1 MSSKRSNAPSTGLR
15 PLDSGAPADDAHFES
30 IVGASARMRRI
41 FRLVAKVAAT
51 DSTVLL
57 LGESGTGKELIARSI
72 HLHSRRASGPFVAVN
87 VGALPG
93 TLIEAELFGHRRGAF
108 TGAQMDRLGLIEE
121 AEGGTL
127 FLDEIGDMPLGAQV
141 QLLRVLENSE
151 VRRVGENV
159 ARHVDVR
166 VVAATHHDL
175 MADVQRGAFRED
187 LYYRLNVVQIEL
199 PPLRERR
206 EDIGLLAAYFLE
218 RIARRWG
225 RGPMR
230 FSADAMSRL
239 EHYDYPGNVREL
251 ENAIEHAIAVAE
263 TGVIEALDLPVSF
276 RASRQLEPHGG
287 MGDSA
292 VARAAGAGRAGGA
305 AAAASAGSTPN
316 SHPAGHAAE
325 PGARL
330 PSAAGEPSSAG
341 QDRDGWSLAEV
352 EKEHIRR
359 VLDRHRGNATAAAR
373 QLGISRTTLWRKLRE
388 YGLTRRSR

>member
-1 MSSKRSNAPSTGLR
+1 MSANRFQPPKPDSRLAAPGTRNDG
-15 PLDSGAPADDAHFES
+15 AHFES

-93 TLIEAELFGHRRGAF
+93 SLVEAELFGHRRGAF
-108 TGAQMDRLGLIEE
+108 TGAQVDRRGLIEE
-121 AEGGTL
+121 ADQGTL
-127 FLDEIGDMPLGAQV
+127 FLDEIGDMPLSAQV

-151 VRRVGENV
+151 VRRLGENV

-175 MADVQRGAFRED
+175 MADVQRGTFRED

-218 RIARRWG
+218 RIAARWR
-225 RGPMR
+225 RGPMQ
-230 FSADAMSRL
+230 FSPDAMARL
-239 EHYDYPGNVREL
+239 EQYDYPGNVREL
-251 ENAIEHAIAVAE
+251 ENAIEHAVAVAE
-263 TGVIEALDLPVSF
+263 TAVIGTLDLPVAF
-276 RASRQLEPHGG
+276 RTSRQLEAHEFAAPDGPGG
-287 MGDSA
+287 PWSRAGTPAGELAIGVPGAAPATASPG
-292 VARAAGAGRAGGA
+292 ARAAAAERA
-305 AAAASAGSTPN
+305 AAAV
-316 SHPAGHAAE
+316 
-325 PGARL
+325 
-330 PSAAGEPSSAG
+330 
-341 QDRDGWSLAEV
+341 DRDAWSLAEV

-359 VLDRHRGNATAAAR
+359 VLERHRGNATSAAK

>member
-1 MSSKRSNAPSTGLR
+1 MSANRFQPPNPDPG
-15 PLDSGAPADDAHFES
+15 PAEPASREDGAHFES

-93 TLIEAELFGHRRGAF
+93 SLIEAELFGHRRGAF
-108 TGAQMDRLGLIEE
+108 TGAQVDRRGLIEE
-121 AEGGTL
+121 ADHGTL
-127 FLDEIGDMPLGAQV
+127 FLDEIGDMPLSAQV

-151 VRRVGENV
+151 VRRLGENV

-218 RIARRWG
+218 RIATRWR
-225 RGPMR
+225 RGPVQ
-230 FSADAMSRL
+230 FSPDAMARL
-239 EHYDYPGNVREL
+239 EQYDYPGNVREL
-251 ENAIEHAIAVAE
+251 ENAIEHAVAVAE
-263 TGVIEALDLPVSF
+263 TSVIGTLDLPVAF
-276 RASRQLEPHGG
+276 RTSRQLEAHG
-287 MGDSA
+287 SA
-292 VARAAGAGRAGGA
+292 ASIGPAPRAGAAAGELTIGGPAASSGPAARAA
-305 AAAASAGSTPN
+305 AAAASAEQ
-316 SHPAGHAAE
+316 AE
-325 PGARL
+325 PF
-330 PSAAGEPSSAG
+330 
-341 QDRDGWSLAEV
+341 DRDGWSLADV

-359 VLDRHRGNATAAAR
+359 VLERHRGNATSAAK